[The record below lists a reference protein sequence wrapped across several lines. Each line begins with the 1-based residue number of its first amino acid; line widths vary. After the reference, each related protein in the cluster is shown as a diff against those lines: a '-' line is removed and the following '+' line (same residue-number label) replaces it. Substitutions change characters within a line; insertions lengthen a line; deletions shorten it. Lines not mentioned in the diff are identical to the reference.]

1 MRYINHMVNDP
12 LQAVVAISPDATCD
26 CYFAILF
33 YFLVS
38 LFVAMTGNK
47 SVINSFTRCLLIK
60 INLMLLLHMNAPNNK
75 RTANASLLIFKTEK
89 RHIHNNKVLYVG
101 WTKQKR
107 EMLNQIKFVRHTL
120 TNILNVP
127 ACMYA

>member
-1 MRYINHMVNDP
+1 MRYRNHMVNDP

-26 CYFAILF
+26 RYFAILF

-60 INLMLLLHMNAPNNK
+60 TNLMLLLHMNAPSNK
-75 RTANASLLIFKTEK
+75 RTANACLLIFKTET
-89 RHIHNNKVLYVG
+89 RHIRNNVG

-107 EMLNQIKFVRHTL
+107 EMLNQIKFVRPTL